1 MRSIVCTIFF
11 FKHGMNL
18 VVFNPPAIQ
27 HLPVSNEHHPPL
39 PTLLVQ
45 PVRLHIS
52 IDHLILFISFLL
64 LLSLSL
70 FYKGG
75 IIIII
80 KRKTLAMN
88 CTFFVVAL
96 SFFSTTF
103 PVQFIAL
110 KMFVENES
118 NHRFLGTLAV
128 GEKLFCVRKKGKKK
142 Q

>member
-1 MRSIVCTIFF
+1 MYNFF
-11 FKHGMNL
+11 FKTWNESRRLQPSRHTTFTC
-18 VVFNPPAIQ
+18 VQRASSPP
-27 HLPVSNEHHPPL
+27 PNSSR
-39 PTLLVQ
+39 PTCQ
-45 PVRLHIS
+45 TPYLHRPS
-52 IDHLILFISFLL
+52 YLIYFLSSSSF
-64 LLSLSL
+64 SLSL

-128 GEKLFCVRKKGKKK
+128 GEKLFCVRTKGKKK